1 MSEVNVTVHRPTLT
15 PEESRQRMDEIK
27 RASAKIIIA
36 HEKAK
41 KEREKAQGE

>member
-36 HEKAK
+36 QEKADK
-41 KEREKAQGE
+41 EKAQGE